1 MITLLTILPTIVL
14 RKIFSRTG
22 VIPDRAPPL
31 PTIYQ
36 DTQVPHLHSTIARY
50 AQSYNL
56 RGDPQD
62 YPVPPSPVGVDYGHN
77 IDKGGCY
84 VPVVDRESMQN
95 HTLLL
100 VVARQH
106 GENLAGHCWEVEI
119 AAMTVWESS
128 YVEMWARC
136 HSLIPYDRLE
146 ESSSWRTPTVLRT
159 ENLSC
164 R

>member
-1 MITLLTILPTIVL
+1 MPNLTTCAATPKTILF
-14 RKIFSRTG
+14 RR
-22 VIPDRAPPL
+22 
-31 PTIYQ
+31 
-36 DTQVPHLHSTIARY
+36 HLSVST
-50 AQSYNL
+50 
-56 RGDPQD
+56 
-62 YPVPPSPVGVDYGHN
+62 
-77 IDKGGCY
+77 IDKGGCS

-119 AAMTVWESS
+119 AAMMAWESS

-146 ESSSWRTPTVLRT
+146 ENSSWRTPTVLRT